1 MGCDSSSGCCAGPR
15 PFAVSASVRQALHRV
30 AASGAP
36 LLSFGQTVF
45 WDEPTKTLLI
55 GAMESLGLQIPVV
68 FGIHDTDYF
77 SKLPRRGRA
86 AAAGSSVCGM
96 YSIAPHNDGT
106 TRELWAAVGE
116 ISALFASETPVSV
129 RDLHHY
135 RVPLRRLA
143 SGSPDGA
150 TSFIDRETEAWGW
163 RGLVRLDE
171 HDIVGLDV
179 AVDEANSR
187 CIECMVRWGLETTL
201 ALVADEPTQ
210 ATVRAFTRQALCHV
224 RAALARHHGRRLS
237 RAFRSILTRTIEAI
251 LGHVPT
257 GLTVT
262 ACSEYFIFNT
272 NTAQRARF
280 APIDWFLAPSTTE
293 AARRAYN
300 QAVAGSGAYTLAQF
314 GDGALP
320 FDVVVPNRGR
330 GTLRL
335 AANEA
340 LVDLPGGTVSM
351 GPTTF
356 LRDRNDLAALVERRF
371 GRNCMITAKAVVLP
385 CLFLCEG
392 VMVLNEG
399 ASAYIGHG
407 TRAFVQALR
416 QAGVGFRLFP
426 ILRLHYG
433 TFDSLGAL
441 STEFTLP
448 RHLARAFGK
457 QRITAGEFASR
468 WRRVVAEQEQ
478 LLGHVGWHSSPQAM
492 VDHIRERDEATWGPV
507 AEEYR
512 QVRQSMRAEGGR
524 IRALAADLARARD
537 DYRQARAHMIELERR
552 SGCIRR
558 EILKPLW
565 EAGSNLTAEART
577 RLERAQEERSMLQA
591 QIAATA
597 AAARSASARWRAL
610 RAQIARLDREGPLA
624 GLRRRAQEIEHQVE
638 MERFCIVRDALLTRG
653 LVKADH
659 RPSAWWMLALDG
671 GRGWLPAV
679 GESME
684 AYLEELAP
692 DVLPRCWSLAAGG
705 Q

>member
-1 MGCDSSSGCCAGPR
+1 MGCDTSSGCCAVPR
-15 PFAVSASVRQALHRV
+15 PFAVSASVREALHRV

-55 GAMESLGLQIPVV
+55 SAMESMNLPIPVV

-86 AAAGSSVCGM
+86 AAAGSSVCGV

-116 ISALFASETPVSV
+116 VSALFGSETPVTV

-143 SGSPDGA
+143 SASPDGA

-201 ALVADEPTQ
+201 AVIADEPTQ
-210 ATVRAFTRQALCHV
+210 AAVRAFARRALCHV
-224 RAALARHHGRRLS
+224 RAALARHQGRRLS
-237 RAFRSILTRTIEAI
+237 RAFRCILTRTIEAV
-251 LGHVPT
+251 LGHVPAN
-257 GLTVT
+257 LTVT
-262 ACSEYFIFNT
+262 ACSEYFIFNA
-272 NTAQRARF
+272 NTAERARF
-280 APIDWFLAPSTTE
+280 TPMDWFLAPSTAE
-293 AARRAYN
+293 AARRAYD
-300 QAVAGSGAYTLAQF
+300 QAVAGSGAYSLAQF

-320 FDVVVPNRGR
+320 FDVVVPHRGR

-335 AANEA
+335 TAHEA
-340 LVDLPGGTVSM
+340 LVDLPEGTVSM

-356 LRDRNDLAALVERRF
+356 LRDRKDLAVLVERRF
-371 GRNCMITAKAVVLP
+371 GRDCMITAKAVVLP

-392 VMVLNEG
+392 VMVLHEG

-407 TRAFVQALR
+407 TRAFVQAL
-416 QAGVGFRLFP
+416 QLAGVEFRLFP
-426 ILRLHYG
+426 ILRLRYG
-433 TFDSLGAL
+433 TFDSLGAV
-441 STEFTLP
+441 SSEFALP
-448 RHLARAFGK
+448 PHLARAFGK
-457 QRITAGEFASR
+457 QRITAPEFASR
-468 WRRVVAEQEQ
+468 WRQVVAEQEQ
-478 LLGHVGWHSSPQAM
+478 LLDHVGRHSSPQAM
-492 VDHIRERDEATWGPV
+492 VDHIREHDEATWGPI

-524 IRALAADLARARD
+524 IQALAADLARARD
-537 DYRQARAHMIELERR
+537 DYRQARAHILELERR
-552 SGCIRR
+552 SGRIRR
-558 EILKPLW
+558 EMLKPLW
-565 EAGSNLTAEART
+565 EAGPDLTSEARD
-577 RLERAQEERSMLQA
+577 RIERAQEERAALQA
-591 QIAATA
+591 QIAALA
-597 AAARSASARWRAL
+597 ASARSASARWRAL
-610 RAQIARLDREGPLA
+610 RAQIARLDREGPMA
-624 GLRRRAQEIEHQVE
+624 GLRRRAQEIEGQVE
-638 MERFCIVRDALLTRG
+638 MERFCMVRDALLTRG

-684 AYLEELAP
+684 AYLEELAA
-692 DVLPRCWSLAAGG
+692 DVVPHCWSLVAEG